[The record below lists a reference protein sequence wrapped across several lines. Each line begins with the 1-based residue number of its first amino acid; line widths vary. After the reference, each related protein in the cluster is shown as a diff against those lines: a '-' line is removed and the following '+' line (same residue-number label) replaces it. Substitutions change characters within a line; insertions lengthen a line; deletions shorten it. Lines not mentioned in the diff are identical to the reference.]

1 MLPGSHR
8 EIMPQETLEARPER
22 AQRRLASPAKTSSPP
37 SPNGGVPNGLEERLL
52 AAISASEASL
62 LRVLR
67 SHEAIVHE
75 LKEEVAN
82 LIAGG
87 APRAATPSG
96 ATPSAGDADNSD
108 SLSAKKGKWNASSSK
123 VSAVLGAPSQMP
135 PQGDPS
141 PTRRRVR
148 RDSKESP
155 RAAEALA
162 QNKEQIWNLVKTDQK
177 VVSLLSDAR
186 KEMDA
191 YVSKHDLDGSK
202 HGGDM
207 DGSKDGV
214 RSITQGARSRVQDAR
229 SKVQGVRSRVAKK
242 VARLRMSAS
251 HTSVARYAATMR
263 DSYLE
268 PWLVTGPLARLRR
281 DGCCIFVFG
290 GVMHPDCSFRSSWNM
305 MMAIG
310 IIYCGIIVPIEI
322 AFENDMVW
330 CWWPMIA
337 L

>member
-1 MLPGSHR
+1 MPTSETHVLSGSQR
-8 EIMPQETLEARPER
+8 EILPQETLEARLER

-37 SPNGGVPNGLEERLL
+37 SPNGGVPNSLEERLL
-52 AAISASEASL
+52 NAISASEASV

-67 SHEAIVHE
+67 SHEAVVHE

-87 APRAATPSG
+87 APRAATPSA
-96 ATPSAGDADNSD
+96 ATPSAAENSD
-108 SLSAKKGKWNASSSK
+108 SLGAEKKGKWNASSSK
-123 VSAVLGAPSQMP
+123 VSAVLGGPSQMP

-155 RAAEALA
+155 RATEALA
-162 QNKEQIWNLVKTDQK
+162 QNKEQIWSLVKTDQK

-191 YVSKHDLDGSK
+191 YVTKHDLDGSK

-207 DGSKDGV
+207 YGSKDGV
-214 RSITQGARSRVQDAR
+214 RSITQSARSRAQGARSRVAT
-229 SKVQGVRSRVAKK
+229 K
-242 VARLRMSAS
+242 VARLRMAVSQ
-251 HTSVARYAATMR
+251 TSVARYAATVR
-263 DSYLE
+263 DRYLE
-268 PWLVTGPLARLRR
+268 RWLVTGPLARLRR

-290 GVMHPDCSFRSSWNM
+290 GVMHPDGRFRSSWNM
-305 MMAIG
+305 AMAAS
-310 IIYCGIIVPIEI
+310 IIYCSVIVPIEI
-322 AFENDMVW
+322 AFETDMVW
-330 CWWPMIA
+330 C
-337 L
+337 

>member
-1 MLPGSHR
+1 
-8 EIMPQETLEARPER
+8 MPQETLEARPER

-67 SHEAIVHE
+67 SHEAIVPE

-155 RAAEALA
+155 RATEALA
-162 QNKEQIWNLVKTDQK
+162 QNKEQIWSLVKTDQK

-191 YVSKHDLDGSK
+191 YVTKHDLDGSK

-207 DGSKDGV
+207 YGSKDGV
-214 RSITQGARSRVQDAR
+214 RSITQSARSRAQGARSRVAT
-229 SKVQGVRSRVAKK
+229 K
-242 VARLRMSAS
+242 VARLRMSVS
-251 HTSVARYAATMR
+251 QTSVARYAATVR

-268 PWLVTGPLARLRR
+268 RWLVTGPLARLRR

-290 GVMHPDCSFRSSWNM
+290 GVMHPDGRFRSSWNM
-305 MMAIG
+305 AMAAA
-310 IIYCGIIVPIEI
+310 IIYCSVMVPIEI
-322 AFENDMVW
+322 AFETDMVW
-330 CWWPMIA
+330 C
-337 L
+337 

>member
-1 MLPGSHR
+1 MLSGSQR
-8 EIMPQETLEARPER
+8 EILPQETLDARLER

-37 SPNGGVPNGLEERLL
+37 SPNGGVPNSLEERLL
-52 AAISASEASL
+52 NAISASEASV

-67 SHEAIVHE
+67 SHEAVVHE

-87 APRAATPSG
+87 APRAATPSA
-96 ATPSAGDADNSD
+96 ATPSAAENSD
-108 SLSAKKGKWNASSSK
+108 SLGAEKKGKWNASPSK
-123 VSAVLGAPSQMP
+123 VSAVLGGPSQMP

-155 RAAEALA
+155 RATEALA
-162 QNKEQIWNLVKTDQK
+162 QNKEQIWSLVKTDQK

-191 YVSKHDLDGSK
+191 YVTKHDLDGSK

-207 DGSKDGV
+207 VGSKDGV
-214 RSITQGARSRVQDAR
+214 RSITQGARSRVQGA
-229 SKVQGVRSRVAKK
+229 RSRVATK
-242 VARLRMSAS
+242 VARLRMSVS
-251 HTSVARYAATMR
+251 QTSVARYAATVR

-268 PWLVTGPLARLRR
+268 RWLVTGPLARLRR

-290 GVMHPDCSFRSSWNM
+290 GVMHPDGRFRSSWNM
-305 MMAIG
+305 AMAAA
-310 IIYCGIIVPIEI
+310 IIYCSVVVPIEI
-322 AFENDMVW
+322 AFETDMVW
-330 CWWPMIA
+330 C
-337 L
+337 

>member
-1 MLPGSHR
+1 MPTSETHVLSGSQR
-8 EIMPQETLEARPER
+8 EILPQETLEARLER

-37 SPNGGVPNGLEERLL
+37 SPNGGVPNSLEERLL
-52 AAISASEASL
+52 NAISASEASV

-67 SHEAIVHE
+67 SHEAVVHE

-87 APRAATPSG
+87 APRAATPSA
-96 ATPSAGDADNSD
+96 ATPSAAENSD
-108 SLSAKKGKWNASSSK
+108 SLGAAKKGKWNASSSK

-155 RAAEALA
+155 RATEALA
-162 QNKEQIWNLVKTDQK
+162 QNKEQIWSLVKTDQK

-191 YVSKHDLDGSK
+191 YVTKHDLDGSK

-207 DGSKDGV
+207 YGSKDGV
-214 RSITQGARSRVQDAR
+214 RSITQSARSRAQGARSRVAT
-229 SKVQGVRSRVAKK
+229 K
-242 VARLRMSAS
+242 VARLRMSVS
-251 HTSVARYAATMR
+251 QTSVARYAATVR
-263 DSYLE
+263 DRYLE
-268 PWLVTGPLARLRR
+268 RWLVTGPLARLRR

-290 GVMHPDCSFRSSWNM
+290 GVMHPDGRFRSSWNM
-305 MMAIG
+305 AMAAA
-310 IIYCGIIVPIEI
+310 IIYCSVMVPIEI
-322 AFENDMVW
+322 AFETDMVW
-330 CWWPMIA
+330 C
-337 L
+337 

>member
-1 MLPGSHR
+1 MPTSETHVLSGSQR
-8 EIMPQETLEARPER
+8 EILPQETLEARLER

-37 SPNGGVPNGLEERLL
+37 SPNGGVPNSLEERLL
-52 AAISASEASL
+52 NAISASEASV

-67 SHEAIVHE
+67 SHEAVVHE

-87 APRAATPSG
+87 APRAATPSA
-96 ATPSAGDADNSD
+96 ATPSAAENSD
-108 SLSAKKGKWNASSSK
+108 SLGAEKKGKWNASSSK
-123 VSAVLGAPSQMP
+123 VSAVLGGPSQMP

-155 RAAEALA
+155 RATEALA
-162 QNKEQIWNLVKTDQK
+162 QNKEQIWSLVKTDQK

-191 YVSKHDLDGSK
+191 YVTKHDLDGSK

-207 DGSKDGV
+207 YGSKDGV
-214 RSITQGARSRVQDAR
+214 RSITQSARSRAQGARSRVAT
-229 SKVQGVRSRVAKK
+229 K
-242 VARLRMSAS
+242 VARLRMSVS
-251 HTSVARYAATMR
+251 QTSAARYAATVR
-263 DSYLE
+263 DRYLE
-268 PWLVTGPLARLRR
+268 RWLVTGPLARLRR

-290 GVMHPDCSFRSSWNM
+290 GVMHPDGRFRSSWNM
-305 MMAIG
+305 AMAAA
-310 IIYCGIIVPIEI
+310 IIYCSVVVPIEI
-322 AFENDMVW
+322 AFETDMVW
-330 CWWPMIA
+330 C
-337 L
+337 

>member
-155 RAAEALA
+155 RATEALA
-162 QNKEQIWNLVKTDQK
+162 QNKEQIWSLVKTDQK

-191 YVSKHDLDGSK
+191 YVTKHDLDGSK

-207 DGSKDGV
+207 YGSKDGV
-214 RSITQGARSRVQDAR
+214 RSITQSARSRAQGARSRVAT
-229 SKVQGVRSRVAKK
+229 K
-242 VARLRMSAS
+242 VARLRMSVS
-251 HTSVARYAATMR
+251 QTSAARYAATVR
-263 DSYLE
+263 DRYLKR
-268 PWLVTGPLARLRR
+268 WLVTGPLARLRR

-290 GVMHPDCSFRSSWNM
+290 GVMHPDGRFRSSWNM
-305 MMAIG
+305 AMAAA
-310 IIYCGIIVPIEI
+310 IIYCSVVVPIEI
-322 AFENDMVW
+322 AFETDMVW
-330 CWWPMIA
+330 C
-337 L
+337 

>member
-1 MLPGSHR
+1 
-8 EIMPQETLEARPER
+8 MPQETLEARPER

-155 RAAEALA
+155 RATEALA
-162 QNKEQIWNLVKTDQK
+162 QNKEQIWSLVKTDQK

-191 YVSKHDLDGSK
+191 YVTKHDLDGSK

-207 DGSKDGV
+207 YGSKDGV
-214 RSITQGARSRVQDAR
+214 RSITQSARSRAQGARSRVAT
-229 SKVQGVRSRVAKK
+229 K
-242 VARLRMSAS
+242 VARLRMSVS
-251 HTSVARYAATMR
+251 QTSAARYAATVR
-263 DSYLE
+263 DRYLKR
-268 PWLVTGPLARLRR
+268 WLVTGPLARLRR

-290 GVMHPDCSFRSSWNM
+290 GVMHPDGRFRSSWNM
-305 MMAIG
+305 AMAAA
-310 IIYCGIIVPIEI
+310 IIYCSVVVPIEI
-322 AFENDMVW
+322 AFETDMVW
-330 CWWPMIA
+330 C
-337 L
+337 